1 MIYLICEFVR
11 FLRKENVTM
20 PIAVRTASSK
30 EMKKNKN
37 MVKLLTKG
45 REFDENM
52 LTIDWSKARKAP
64 NLGYTFL
71 PKEKGV
77 KGYRV
82 PIGGTVSELL
92 LPEAV
97 EDTAVILYIHGGG
110 FVSGSASASRAYCSM
125 LAAYTGFR
133 VISAEYRLSP
143 ENKFPD
149 GLEDCYNILRV
160 IRKKYPDSKIILAG
174 ESAGGNLS
182 LALALKARDRGRRS
196 IAAVLAH
203 SPLVDF
209 TGALDRTQH
218 EIDDFTVKEGFIEPM
233 RIAYAGDT
241 DPSNPYISPFY
252 GDFEGMPP
260 IFLTC
265 DYNETLFA
273 DSMAIYRKCRAAGT
287 TVKMVQMK
295 GTFHAFATMGTRT
308 PETEKILRENTSFVM
323 KILDQSL

>member
-1 MIYLICEFVR
+1 MAQQQV
-11 FLRKENVTM
+11 V
-20 PIAVRTASSK
+20 
-30 EMKKNKN
+30 
-37 MVKLLTKG
+37 
-45 REFDENM
+45 
-52 LTIDWSKARKAP
+52 SKASP
-64 NLGYTFL
+64 QM
-71 PKEKGV
+71 
-77 KGYRV
+77 
-82 PIGGTVSELL
+82 
-92 LPEAV
+92 EAV
-97 EDTAVILYIHGGG
+97 KEATKQMIDQGFGAKFDGSTDPFHLRQIIEMAQEYMAIEPNVEITPVMMGGIEGELHTPQGARDDAILIYIHGGG
-110 FVSGSASASRAYCSM
+110 FVSGSASASRSYCSM

-160 IRKKYPDSKIILAG
+160 IRKKYPDSKLVLAG
-174 ESAGGNLS
+174 ESAGGNMS

-196 IAAVLAH
+196 IAAVIAH

-233 RIAYAGDT
+233 RIAYAGDA

-252 GDFEGMPP
+252 GDYKGMPP
-260 IFLTC
+260 IFLTV

-273 DSMAIYRKCRAAGT
+273 DSMAIYRKCRAAET
-287 TVKMVQMK
+287 PVRMVQMK

-308 PETEKILRENTSFVM
+308 PETEKILRENTSFIM
-323 KILDQSL
+323 RYLNQDMMTL